1 MGTSAKMPQG
11 KQEARA
17 TVAQRNAEAC
27 HGILVGFQKLGS
39 VIVKRLLVCL
49 FLSHWLRSSFHPR
62 SSRYIIWS
70 STR

>member
-11 KQEARA
+11 EQEIRGA
-17 TVAQRNAEAC
+17 VAQRNAEAC
-27 HGILVGFQKLGS
+27 HDILVGFQKLGS

-49 FLSHWLRSSFHPR
+49 FLSHWFRSSFHPR